1 MAPFQN
7 RWGEGDA
14 AQLKSFS
21 PRGGQTM
28 PRCPTDPCR
37 CLQHPTH
44 PLAVYH
50 VSGEFAMLW
59 HGAQAGAFSLK
70 AAVMEAMAAFR
81 RAGEKREGAGP
92 GCLEPP
98 PRPLPPIRSPPRR
111 GRHHHHVLH
120 AAAAALAEGGRGG
133 GAGLSRWAGPE
144 VPGPEPEALGTKP
157 ETLGGG
163 AALLG
168 PAPRPRPGAQPGQR
182 RGGGGEGPFPST
194 PPPPQHRPQIGA
206 DAPQALLWVRR
217 ASRSRPRVCCRFPL
231 ILTWPTRCSG
241 CAF

>member
-1 MAPFQN
+1 
-7 RWGEGDA
+7 
-14 AQLKSFS
+14 
-21 PRGGQTM
+21 
-28 PRCPTDPCR
+28 
-37 CLQHPTH
+37 
-44 PLAVYH
+44 
-50 VSGEFAMLW
+50 MLW

-194 PPPPQHRPQIGA
+194 PPRLSTGPRSGLMPPKRCYGSA
-206 DAPQALLWVRR
+206 ARR
-217 ASRSRPRVCCRFPL
+217 ALAPVCAVGSL
-231 ILTWPTRCSG
+231 
-241 CAF
+241 